1 MNDKRILR
9 AAAAAAVL
17 VVAGVFI
24 MRATIPDAKGVIHG
38 CYSKSGGS
46 IRVID
51 DSVTSCNTNE
61 TSLAWNITG
70 PVGPGGPQGPIG
82 PTGSQGPQGPAGP
95 MGPQGPQGVP
105 GPSNSFVKRFDPG
118 ALGFFIPS
126 STAIVQSV
134 NLPAGNFVVNAALEV
149 YSQSTDVGFG
159 VVCYLVNGVA
169 DPVVAVDPSIILD
182 AKAVSGGPLEITNG
196 ALLGWLQL
204 STAGV
209 VTLQCRSS
217 LPSGAAVTAST
228 LAAIQVGS
236 LNVQ

>member
-1 MNDKRILR
+1 
-9 AAAAAAVL
+9 
-17 VVAGVFI
+17 
-24 MRATIPDAKGVIHG
+24 
-38 CYSKSGGS
+38 
-46 IRVID
+46 
-51 DSVTSCNTNE
+51 
-61 TSLAWNITG
+61 
-70 PVGPGGPQGPIG
+70 
-82 PTGSQGPQGPAGP
+82 
-95 MGPQGPQGVP
+95 
-105 GPSNSFVKRFDPG
+105 
-118 ALGFFIPS
+118 LGFFIPS

-159 VVCYLVNGVA
+159 AACYLVNGVA

-182 AKAVSGGPLEITNG
+182 AKAVSRGPLETTNG

-209 VTLQCRSS
+209 VTLQCRSL

-228 LAAIQVGS
+228 LAAIQVSS